1 MATEKNATGTLS
13 LNIQH
18 EFITLRTPN
27 GNFTTSYSGAKTSG
41 NMASVRGLVEKLDNY
56 VQNFKGTKGDAM
68 RSLMDESK
76 LAEFWPEWNKKY
88 EITIKVDDIVSIKG
102 MPKYK
107 NGKVEKLNK
116 KNANI
121 RFNGNQLVS
130 VPYNMI
136 EPA

>member
-18 EFITLRTPN
+18 DYITLKTPN

-41 NMASVRGLVEKLDNY
+41 RMACVKGLIEKLDNY
-56 VQNFKGTKGDAM
+56 VQNFKGTKGEAM
-68 RSLMDESK
+68 RTLLNESK

-107 NGKVEKLNK
+107 NGKVEKLDK
-116 KNANI
+116 TNAKI
-121 RFNGNQLVS
+121 RFNGNQIIS
-130 VPYNMI
+130 VPYDMI
-136 EPA
+136 EA